1 MRKLNILCSIVCISV
16 LGFTLSSFQHEEN
29 IDPLLHDTVALRKAY
44 STTPDLWP
52 KPFVDSN
59 INHKELGV
67 MPPSIAIEKADSL
80 QYMIKL
86 GRLLFH
92 DPRLSQSNQIS
103 CSSCHVPGLNWTDGK
118 SFAKGHD
125 HNIVPRNTPTIENI
139 SLNTSYFWGGKAQ
152 TLEAQAPHSLT
163 NPLEMNMDV
172 TKLPK
177 KLSKIKGYSPFFQNA
192 FGDKKVTLDR
202 ITAAITMYER
212 SIVAE
217 KLISINLWK
226 ETITS

>member
-1 MRKLNILCSIVCISV
+1 
-16 LGFTLSSFQHEEN
+16 
-29 IDPLLHDTVALRKAY
+29 
-44 STTPDLWP
+44 
-52 KPFVDSN
+52 
-59 INHKELGV
+59 